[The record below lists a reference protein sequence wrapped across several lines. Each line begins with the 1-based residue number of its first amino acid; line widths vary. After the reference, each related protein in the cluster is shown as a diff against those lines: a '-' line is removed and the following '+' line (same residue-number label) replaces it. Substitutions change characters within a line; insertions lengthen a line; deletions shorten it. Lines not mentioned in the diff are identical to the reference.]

1 MAPDNPFPSR
11 VRGVYWPPLRRE
23 TELLQFTGFSRL
35 GNGTVTSHA
44 TTAPIVP
51 LMVELLCAL
60 VAAALA
66 TRWLA
71 AASATLGIPSLLV
84 GAVTA
89 LL

>member
-1 MAPDNPFPSR
+1 MAPDIPCPSR
-11 VRGVYWPPLRRE
+11 VSYWPPGRPE
-23 TELLQFTGFSRL
+23 TERLQVTDFSRL
-35 GNGTVTSHA
+35 GHRTVTGHA
-44 TTAPIVP
+44 TTTPIVP

-60 VAAALA
+60 AAAALA

-71 AASATLGIPSLLV
+71 TASATLGIPSLLV

>member
-1 MAPDNPFPSR
+1 
-11 VRGVYWPPLRRE
+11 
-23 TELLQFTGFSRL
+23 
-35 GNGTVTSHA
+35 
-44 TTAPIVP
+44 
-51 LMVELLCAL
+51 MVELLCAL

-71 AASATLGIPSLLV
+71 SVAATLGIPSLVV

>member
-1 MAPDNPFPSR
+1 
-11 VRGVYWPPLRRE
+11 
-23 TELLQFTGFSRL
+23 
-35 GNGTVTSHA
+35 
-44 TTAPIVP
+44 
-51 LMVELLCAL
+51 MVELLCAL